1 MKHSDHTPVL
11 PGSSMVLPCYEEEE
25 EDEAEEAE
33 EEADEEEENEEEE
46 DEAEE
51 EAEEEADEEE
61 DEEEETDEDEDE
73 EEAEEEEDK
82 LSSMEG
88 LKVEWSKKDLNDP
101 VHLYQDG
108 VSQADKQHTDY
119 KERANFFTE
128 HLKDGN
134 FSLRLDKLTAEDEG
148 EYTCTGHSASFWKG
162 SFSTEINVLLKL
174 LGKPTDK
181 KTTHSSIFNQ
191 PFYLF

>member
-1 MKHSDHTPVL
+1 MFGLFSFSVFTVKHSHHTPVL
-11 PGSSMVLPCYEEEE
+11 PGSSMVLPCY
-25 EDEAEEAE
+25 
-33 EEADEEEENEEEE
+33 
-46 DEAEE
+46 
-51 EAEEEADEEE
+51 
-61 DEEEETDEDEDE
+61 
-73 EEAEEEEDK
+73 EDK

-88 LKVEWSKKDLNDP
+88 LKVEWSKKDLKDL

-119 KERANFFTE
+119 KERAHVFTE

-134 FSLRLDKLTAEDEG
+134 FSLRLDKLRAEDEG
-148 EYTCTGHSASFWKG
+148 EYTCTGHSGSFWKG

-174 LGKPTDK
+174 LGKTTDK

-191 PFYLF
+191 QFYLF